1 MSRRVTRN
9 SLAAMADQLAQLLD
23 QKLAPL
29 TSLIENLTQQ
39 VKTLHNQVSNT
50 VNKDQLEEIVNTKCA
65 GLIQEN
71 KELRD
76 RIVYLESQSRRNNL
90 RFTGLEEK
98 PSETWLDCENKVQE
112 VLSSLGISDA
122 QIERAHRLG
131 TNSDKRSSPR
141 LIICKFLTFKD
152 RERTIQAARQRDS
165 ASKLPKGVRILEDF
179 PPEIDARRRHLIPYM
194 VAARNANARAR
205 ISYDKLVIEGHTYT
219 VDLINEIPKEYHPV
233 HTKEVSDSVIAFYTA
248 KSPLS
253 NFYPS
258 KFSEASI
265 VFQSVEH
272 YISYKKA
279 MFFNDTRLA
288 EEILKTEDPLKA
300 KLLGKKVRNFN
311 AKEWSQ
317 QQCLIMREGLSCKF
331 SQNMALKDEL
341 AATRNMTLV
350 EANPHDKF
358 WGAGISIYD
367 DKLQDPTSYPGK
379 NMLGKLLAELRAS
392 LCG

>member
-1 MSRRVTRN
+1 
-9 SLAAMADQLAQLLD
+9 
-23 QKLAPL
+23 
-29 TSLIENLTQQ
+29 
-39 VKTLHNQVSNT
+39 
-50 VNKDQLEEIVNTKCA
+50 
-65 GLIQEN
+65 
-71 KELRD
+71 
-76 RIVYLESQSRRNNL
+76 
-90 RFTGLEEK
+90 
-98 PSETWLDCENKVQE
+98 
-112 VLSSLGISDA
+112 
-122 QIERAHRLG
+122 
-131 TNSDKRSSPR
+131 
-141 LIICKFLTFKD
+141 
-152 RERTIQAARQRDS
+152 
-165 ASKLPKGVRILEDF
+165 
-179 PPEIDARRRHLIPYM
+179 M

-219 VDLINEIPKEYHPV
+219 VDLINEIPKQYHPV